1 MYLKNALARIE
12 LVLALA
18 LIIFATLVGSLAPK
32 VGAYTFSGEY
42 QEFVHTYLNSASM
55 GNWTYMEKPMF
66 PVLFNTSQIQIGKN
80 WTIVCPLEANHSYHI
95 YYYGKFINNGSE
107 PKTDYDIYV
116 YDPLGE
122 MVGYHTPSAGLPPH
136 LGSTVDDPFFVPK
149 YSGNYTFVI
158 SNNAFG
164 SRAAEQATFMVI
176 EDVECNVWNEC
187 FVEGMNS
194 NYSPALNTSW
204 AYEFT
209 TESKNIEVWIEV
221 PTTLDMYEARLYL
234 MADSKSANQTVLNG
248 VPLAWEPGLYGNR
261 TGYYG
266 GYNLDSKGYRGNAF
280 SSCEFYGQYM
290 FINYTAPNSG
300 QSLYHLVL
308 IGEKGSGTVQFL
320 IKTEFEKASLK
331 PLIIPQRANPNNDT
345 IISYISNSTD
355 LENATLQY
363 STNDGMNSTTIKMK
377 VLNDRTCTATI
388 PKQQAG
394 TIVNYTVK
402 ANDTMENVLTAIGS
416 YPVKDELVL
425 NFTITQEII
434 TLGENITIHGN
445 TTPESGQIPII
456 VDFSSANGSKEITCY
471 TNPDGTLTASFKPK
485 TIGTW
490 IVQARFDGNSLL
502 YTSESQLISVNVVE
516 PSFFVKYSLYIG
528 ALIGAVLVMCT
539 IIYWRKSK
547 VS

>member
-1 MYLKNALARIE
+1 LKNALARIA
-12 LVLALA
+12 LVLAFA
-18 LIIFATLVGSLAPK
+18 LIVFAMLVGSLNTE

-42 QEFVHTYLNSASM
+42 QEFVHTYLNSGIM
-55 GNWTYMEKPMF
+55 GNWTYIEKPMF
-66 PVLFNTSQIQIGKN
+66 PVSFNTSQIQIGKN
-80 WTIVCPLEANHSYHI
+80 WTVMCPLEANHSYHI

-158 SNNAFG
+158 SNNAIG
-164 SRAAEQATFMVI
+164 SSAAEQATFMII
-176 EDVECNVWNEC
+176 EDVECNVWNEH
-187 FVEGMNS
+187 FVEGMSS
-194 NYSPALNTSW
+194 NDSPALNTSW

-234 MADSKSANQTVLNG
+234 MADSKSANETVLNG

-261 TGYYG
+261 SSYYG
-266 GYNLDSKGYRGNAF
+266 GYNIDSKGYRGNAF
-280 SSCEFYGQYM
+280 SSCEFYGQDM

-308 IGEKGSGTVQFL
+308 IGEKGSGTIQFL
-320 IKTEFEKASLK
+320 IKTEFDNASLK
-331 PLIIPQRANPNNDT
+331 PLTIPQRVCPNNDT
-345 IISYISNSTD
+345 VISYISNSTD

-363 STNDGMNSTTIKMK
+363 STNGRMNFTTINMNI
-377 VLNDRTCTATI
+377 VNNRTCTATV

-425 NFTITQEII
+425 NFTVTQEII
-434 TLGENITIHGN
+434 ILGENITVRGN
-445 TTPESGQIPII
+445 ATYGREQIPII
-456 VDFSSANGSKEITCY
+456 VDFNSANDSKEITCY
-471 TNPDGTLTASFKPK
+471 TNLDGTFAASFKPE

-490 IVQARFDGNSLL
+490 IVQARFDGDSLL
-502 YTSESQLISVNVVE
+502 YASDSQLISVNVVE

-528 ALIGAVLVMCT
+528 ALIGAVLVTCS

-547 VS
+547 TS